1 MQEEIINPFDVHAI
15 NKALVCLELQREWK
29 AISRIDQVHQLGKPF
44 GPHRSSPTAHP
55 SSTPP
60 RRSLFSLLSRSSQP
74 SLQGTLR
81 RKKDNGSSS
90 VKSGNSSELNESSSN
105 NIRNENQLNSI
116 PILSFLFQRL
126 GFHFPG
132 LNTASSECWD
142 NIQYFFHDF
151 NSRNFSTSQERQEL
165 TKRAIISIGYTRI
178 LSIYI
183 GSIVCFMDQVPEPA
197 RPDDQLM
204 KLIDQL
210 YTRLPSNDLSIRAV
224 YEESHDTFLI
234 HLPTT
239 SVSYG
244 PIPSSELIRFLQHS
258 YAKDLNITQLDF
270 IDKSLEENISDPNLT
285 GFLEPYRLPSLS
297 DEASAL
303 INRHQ
308 TEAQEEWVRAGAL
321 ITQAKQ
327 GYREFIHRLIHE
339 EGELDRTFKMVAQY
353 DSLGAL
359 TKEHVLYKNAEFWAS
374 LWLATELHFIYVAG
388 PAAEEIRALVIK
400 VDSLMPYE
408 LIKQGLRIVNPVL
421 AIKSVVTL
429 LLGQPFGG
437 LSLFQR
443 MVQIVLKNQISIYDK
458 EIDGILEEEEEEELI
473 LAAFEALKDYVYI
486 SGEEKRR
493 LWAELATNH
502 EDIVIGILSRAE
514 DRLTAPKLESIRL
527 GREDYYKNI
536 NTIGSRIFR
545 KCSQILRV
553 IFSSLT
559 LKRDREHIIEMVL
572 EPNNYIVR
580 SIKIFLDIYYPT
592 IYRVAAVTDLSR
604 RFSDTEA
611 FIKDLIQ
618 LLKRGSVQVAD
629 MIDLLD
635 KHKESYWRFIHEIVG
650 HGDLCEPL
658 KDWFQKVLNLI
669 KEGNRSR
676 KMNFNNLK
684 TEDSPPSRSLL
695 EKIIESSSTS
705 QEEVLK
711 EARSIAEY
719 DRCVKAISELQY
731 RIDILGSQRC
741 DAKIQQD
748 YRSACLGLGE
758 MDATIKRR
766 VRVESRES
774 MLSWAWWVRE
784 EEWVGGLGTH
794 QISNEMRADD
804 DQAISITPPILMA
817 IPNLV
822 EQYVKQ
828 VWS

>member
-1 MQEEIINPFDVHAI
+1 MEEDIINPFDLHAI

-29 AISRIDQVHQLGKPF
+29 AISSINRIHELGYPF
-44 GPHRSSPTAHP
+44 GPHRSLPTSHP
-55 SSTPP
+55 SSTPT
-60 RRSLFSLLSRSSQP
+60 RRSLFTLLSRSSQ
-74 SLQGTLR
+74 SSFQSTLR
-81 RKKDNGSSS
+81 RKKVNGSSS
-90 VKSGNSSELNESSSN
+90 ANSENNSEIFESSSN
-105 NIRNENQLNSI
+105 NTRDENQINSI
-116 PILSFLFQRL
+116 PMLSFLFQKL

-132 LNTASSECWD
+132 LSTASSECWD

-178 LSIYI
+178 LSTYL
-183 GSIVCFMDQVPEPA
+183 GSIVCFMDQFPEPA

-204 KLIDQL
+204 KLVDEL
-210 YTRLPSNDLSIRAV
+210 YTRLPSNDSSIRAV
-224 YEESHDTFLI
+224 YEESHDAFLV

-239 SVSYG
+239 SVCYG
-244 PIPSSELIRFLQHS
+244 PIPSSELIGFLQQS
-258 YAKDLNITQLDF
+258 YAKDLNITQLNF
-270 IDKSLEENISDPNLT
+270 IDMSLQENISDPDLT
-285 GFLEPYRLPSLS
+285 RFLEPYRLPSLS

-308 TEAQEEWVRAGAL
+308 NEAQEEWVHAGEL

-327 GYREFIHRLIHE
+327 GYRDFIHRLIYE
-339 EGELDRTFKMVAQY
+339 EGELDRIFKMVAQY
-353 DSLGAL
+353 DSLAAL
-359 TKEHVLYKNAEFWAS
+359 TKEHKLYRNAEFWAS
-374 LWLATELHFIYVAG
+374 LWLASELHFIYVTG
-388 PAAEEIRALVIK
+388 PAAEEIRTLVMK
-400 VDSLMPYE
+400 LDSLMPYE
-408 LIKQGLRIVNPVL
+408 LIKQGLKIVNPVL

-458 EIDGILEEEEEEELI
+458 EIDVILEQEDEKELI

-486 SGEEKRR
+486 SGREKRG
-493 LWAELATNH
+493 LWADLAAKH
-502 EDIVIGILSRAE
+502 EDVVIGILSRAD
-514 DRLTAPKLESIRL
+514 DRLTASQMETISL
-527 GREDYYKNI
+527 GREDYYKNMD
-536 NTIGSRIFR
+536 TIGARVFR
-545 KCSQILRV
+545 KCSQMLR
-553 IFSSLT
+553 SLT

-572 EPNNYIVR
+572 EPNNYIIR
-580 SIKIFLDIYYPT
+580 TIKIFLDIYYPT

-618 LLKRGSVQVAD
+618 LLKRGLVRVAD
-629 MIDLLD
+629 MIDLVD

-650 HGDLCEPL
+650 HEDLCEPL
-658 KDWFQKVLNLI
+658 KDWFEKILNLI
-669 KEGNRSR
+669 KGGNRSS
-676 KMNFNNLK
+676 NFDFNHVKSEEPPNLR
-684 TEDSPPSRSLL
+684 SRLK
-695 EKIIESSSTS
+695 EIIKSSSTS
-705 QEEVLK
+705 QEEILK

-719 DRCVKAISELQY
+719 DRCVKAIGELQY

-741 DAKIQQD
+741 DAKINLD
-748 YRSACLGLGE
+748 YRSACQELGE
-758 MDATIKRR
+758 MDPIIKSR
-766 VRVESRES
+766 VRVEQSKD

-784 EEWVGGLGTH
+784 EELMGRLGTH
-794 QISNEMRADD
+794 QTSTEKAHED
-804 DQAISITPPILMA
+804 DQAITIEPPILMA